1 MAGAGQGA
9 SVADQDP
16 LAIRRGLRC
25 AVEAEVSLAEAARR
39 TDLPGRAGVGSRSA
53 GTVRAGTV
61 PSRLRGSRLLRM
73 TLDPAVSSAP
83 GRPGVLGHLRWHA
96 RWHRRL
102 LPEIEAGLLARKAYA
117 AAGDADTSR
126 LAEDLG
132 TFVHVLAHH
141 LGHELPTL
149 GRLRPAEARLVRRGQ
164 ARLSAAARAL
174 LHDAVGGCS
183 GRGGRCTAR
192 AEELLALLSLQVR
205 DERLILHGATS
216 GASPRRWSR

>member
-9 SVADQDP
+9 SVADQGL

-39 TDLPGRAGVGSRSA
+39 TDRPGRAGAGSPPA
-53 GTVRAGTV
+53 ATVRAGTV
-61 PSRLRGSRLLRM
+61 ASRLWGSRLLG
-73 TLDPAVSSAP
+73 TTVDPAVSSAP
-83 GRPGVLGHLRWHA
+83 GPPGVLGHLRWHA
-96 RWHRRL
+96 RRCRRL
-102 LPEIEAGLLARKAYA
+102 LSEIEADPLVRKSYA

-126 LAEDLG
+126 LAQDLG
-132 TFVHVLAHH
+132 TFVHALAHH
-141 LGHELPTL
+141 LEHQLPTL
-149 GRLRPAEARLVRRGQ
+149 GRLRHAEARLVRRGQ